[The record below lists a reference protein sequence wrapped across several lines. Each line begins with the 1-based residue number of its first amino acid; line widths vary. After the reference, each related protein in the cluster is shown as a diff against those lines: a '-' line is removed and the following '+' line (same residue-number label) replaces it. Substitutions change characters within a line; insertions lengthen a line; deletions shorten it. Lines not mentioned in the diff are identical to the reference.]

1 MTTKTLH
8 RLIALA
14 ALGLSAGQA
23 FAEASPVSFNVGAVS
38 EYRYRGLA
46 QSSFKPAVQGGV
58 DYAAPSGAYLGVW
71 GSTIDWIKDDGKSHG
86 GGATTDTGSTNLEID
101 LYGGFKG
108 ATDSGT
114 GYDVGVLTY
123 YYPGNKY
130 SNLGANANT
139 TEVYGA
145 LTIGVLTAK
154 YSHSLTNLFGVK
166 NSKGSGYLDLS
177 ATFDLG
183 NGFSFTPHV
192 GRQTLA
198 GTVDGASN
206 SVYSYTDVS
215 LTLGKDLG
223 NGLSASA
230 MAVGTTNQSNWLSS
244 DQHSAKSKGKSA
256 VVLGLKYAF

>member
-71 GSTIDWIKDDGKSHG
+71 GSTIDWIKDDGKTAST
-86 GGATTDTGSTNLEID
+86 ATGSTTMEID
-101 LYGGFKG
+101 IYGGYKG
-108 ATDSGT
+108 TTASG
-114 GYDVGVLTY
+114 VGFDIGLLQY

-130 SNLGANANT
+130 GDIQGSANANT
-139 TEVYGA
+139 TEAYGA
-145 LTIGVLTAK
+145 LTMGLITLK
-154 YSHSLTNLFGVK
+154 YSHSLTNLFGIGD
-166 NSKGSGYLDLS
+166 SKGSGYLDVS
-177 ATFDLG
+177 AAMDLG
-183 NGFSFTPHV
+183 NGYSLTPHL
-192 GRQTLA
+192 GRQNVA
-198 GTVDGASN
+198 GTN
-206 SVYSYTDVS
+206 STVSYSDAS
-215 LTLGKDLG
+215 LTLAKDLG
-223 NGLSASA
+223 NGLSANA
-230 MAVGTTNQSNWLSS
+230 AWIGTSGTSKSFWQTS
-244 DQHSAKSKGKSA
+244 DSKFKGKSA